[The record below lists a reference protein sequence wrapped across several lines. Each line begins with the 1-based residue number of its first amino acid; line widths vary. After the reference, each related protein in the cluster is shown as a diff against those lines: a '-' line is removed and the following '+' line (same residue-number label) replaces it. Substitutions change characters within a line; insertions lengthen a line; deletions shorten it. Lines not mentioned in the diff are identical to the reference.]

1 MPSIPTPPRLGPRVP
16 LPPPPREGAA
26 LIPPDDS
33 AYEGL
38 RAGDLLEGRYQVE
51 DKIGEGGIGVV
62 YRAVQLKLHRR
73 VAVKLLMH
81 ETMGEEDLR
90 ARFEREAVALAAL
103 SHPNIVSL
111 TDYGIARGR
120 PFLVMELLEGKT
132 LRELV
137 DEQGAMSVERALN
150 LTRQLVHGVAYAHAR
165 GIVHRDLKPANLIVQ
180 TLPNQPEHLKILD
193 FGLVKFLPGSRLDPG
208 VQLSRVGF
216 TFGTPAYMSPEH
228 ASGSAVDGRSD
239 LYSIGILMFE
249 MLTGTKPFDGELDE
263 VLRAHFSAPVPALGD
278 RVKELKGRL
287 DLDMLLRRALAK
299 QREDRFAD
307 AAEMLAA
314 LEAIAPSEGGAAP
327 STPAPTGSG
336 LVRANATAPLAVPG
350 MRDSLSVKARR
361 FGDGVMHFLRTFG
374 SRVMYY
380 SHEAKERSWSFSQP
394 RLVRLAERIAQRAL
408 AAKNRLENMPPR
420 EAELADWED
429 APTRVQDDDDAPTRQ
444 DPDL

>member
-1 MPSIPTPPRLGPRVP
+1 MPSNPTPPRLGPRVP
-16 LPPPPREGAA
+16 LPPPPREGSA
-26 LIPPDDS
+26 PPPEDVSD
-33 AYEGL
+33 GL
-38 RAGDLLEGRYQVE
+38 RSGDLLEGRYQVE

-73 VAVKLLMH
+73 VAIKLLIH

-111 TDYGIARGR
+111 TDYGIVRGK

-132 LRELV
+132 LRELI
-137 DEQGAMSVERALN
+137 DETGPLGVERSLN
-150 LTRQLVHGVAYAHAR
+150 LTRQLVHGVSYAHAR

-180 TLPNQPEHLKILD
+180 SLPNQPEHLKILD
-193 FGLVKFLPGSRLDPG
+193 FGLVKFLPGSHLDPG

-228 ASGSAVDGRSD
+228 ASGSNVDGRSD
-239 LYSIGILMFE
+239 LYSIGILLFE

-263 VLRAHFSAPVPALGD
+263 VLRAHFSSPVPPLGD
-278 RVKELKGRL
+278 RLKELKSRL

-314 LEAIAPSEGGAAP
+314 LEALAPSEGGAAP
-327 STPAPTGSG
+327 SQSVGTGSG
-336 LVRANATAPLAVPG
+336 MVRANATAPLAIPG
-350 MRDSLSVKARR
+350 MRESLSVRARR
-361 FGDGVMHFLRTFG
+361 FGDNLAHFMRTLG
-374 SRVMYY
+374 ARIRHY
-380 SHEAKERSWSFSQP
+380 SLEARERSWSFSQP
-394 RLVRLAERIAQRAL
+394 RLVRLADRIAQRAMS
-408 AAKNRLENMPPR
+408 AKSRLESMPPR
-420 EAELADWED
+420 DAVPPDWEE
-429 APTRVQDDDDAPTRQ
+429 APTRSDE
-444 DPDL
+444 DPGS

>member
-16 LPPPPREGAA
+16 LPPPPRAESVP
-26 LIPPDDS
+26 PPDE

-38 RAGDLLEGRYQVE
+38 RPGDLLEGRYQVE

-73 VAVKLLMH
+73 VAIKLLMH

-120 PFLVMELLEGKT
+120 PFLVMELLDGKT

-193 FGLVKFLPGSRLDPG
+193 FGLVKFLPGSRLDAG

-228 ASGSAVDGRSD
+228 ASGSEVDGRSD
-239 LYSIGILMFE
+239 LYSIGILLFE

-263 VLRAHFSAPVPALGD
+263 VLRAHFSAPVPPLGD
-278 RVKELKGRL
+278 RVKELKSRL

-299 QREDRFAD
+299 QRDDRFAD

-314 LEAIAPSEGGAAP
+314 IEAIAPSEGAAP
-327 STPAPTGSG
+327 STPNPTGSG
-336 LVRANATAPLAVPG
+336 LVRANATAPLAIPG
-350 MRDSLSVKARR
+350 MRTSLSVRARR
-361 FGDGVMHFLRTFG
+361 FSDGVMHFLRTFG
-374 SRVMYY
+374 SRVKYY
-380 SHEAKERSWSFSQP
+380 SHEARERSWSFSQP
-394 RLVRLAERIAQRAL
+394 RLVRLAERISQKAL
-408 AAKNRLENMPPR
+408 AAKGRLESMPPR
-420 EAELADWED
+420 GADVADWED
-429 APTRVQDDDDAPTRQ
+429 APTRIQDDDEPPTTNRNE
-444 DPDL
+444 